1 MAMAMA
7 TGVSI
12 CSNALLMLGAQT
24 INDFADQNNLD
35 RAKLCA
41 NLYPFQR
48 DSILRAHPWNCCIK
62 RIVLAP
68 LAEAPAFGYPHA
80 FELPADC
87 IRVLEVGTKDTQID
101 YLVESR
107 RILADTSVLEL
118 RYVFRNEV
126 EATWDTHLIDLMT
139 AAMAAVLAYPITQS
153 TSERDS
159 RKAEFQGLLRQ
170 AKAVDGQEDPPQT
183 LGNEHLLASRFT
195 NDWGIR

>member
-1 MAMAMA
+1 MAMA

-24 INDFADQNNLD
+24 INDFQDQQNLD

-41 NLYPFQR
+41 NLYPSQR
-48 DSILRAHPWNCCIK
+48 DSLLRAHPWNCCIK

-68 LAEAPAFGYPHA
+68 LAEAPAFGYSNA

-87 IRVLEVGTKDTQID
+87 LRVLEVGSGGCQID

-107 RILADTSVLEL
+107 TIQADTTVLEL
-118 RYVFRNEV
+118 RYVFRNEA
-126 EATWDTHLIDLMT
+126 ESTWDTHLIDLMT
-139 AAMAAVLAYPITQS
+139 AAMAAVLAYPVTQS

-159 RKAEFQGLLRQ
+159 REAKLAQLMKQ
-170 AKAVDGQEDPPQT
+170 AKAADGQEDPPQM
-183 LGNEHLLASRFT
+183 LGDERLMRSRFG
-195 NDWGIR
+195 NGWGVV

>member
-1 MAMAMA
+1 MAMA

-48 DSILRAHPWNCCIK
+48 SSILRAHPWNCCIK

-68 LAEAPAFGYPHA
+68 LAEAPAFGYSAA

-87 IRVLEVGTKDTQID
+87 LRVLEVGTGGVQID

-107 RILADTSVLEL
+107 RILADTTVLEL
-118 RYVFRNEV
+118 RYVFENEV
-126 EATWDTHLIDLMT
+126 EATWDSHLIDLMT
-139 AAMAAVLAYPITQS
+139 SAMAAVLAYPVTQS

-159 RKAEFQGLLRQ
+159 RKAEFRELLKQ
-170 AKAVDGQEDPPQT
+170 SKAVDGQEDPPQT
-183 LGNEHLLASRFT
+183 LGDEHLLASRFS
-195 NDWGIR
+195 NGWRLG

>member
-1 MAMAMA
+1 MAMA

-24 INDFADQNNLD
+24 INDFQDQLNLD

-41 NLYPFQR
+41 NLYPSQR

-68 LAEAPAFGYPHA
+68 LAEAPAFGYSQA

-87 IRVLEVGTKDTQID
+87 LRVLEVGTGGLQID
-101 YLVESR
+101 YLVEGR
-107 RILADTSVLEL
+107 TIQADTMALEL

-126 EATWDTHLIDLMT
+126 EATWDAHLVDLMT
-139 AAMAAVLAYPITQS
+139 VAMAAVLAYPITQS
-153 TSERDS
+153 TSERDN
-159 RKAEFQGLLRQ
+159 RKAEFQSLLRQ

-183 LGNEHLLASRFT
+183 LGDERLLASRFS
-195 NDWGIR
+195 NGWGLV

>member
-1 MAMAMA
+1 MAMA

-41 NLYPFQR
+41 NLYPSQR
-48 DSILRAHPWNCCIK
+48 DSVLRAHPWNCCIK

-68 LAEAPAFGYPHA
+68 LADAPAFGYSAA

-87 IRVLEVGTKDTQID
+87 LRVLEVGTGGMQID
-101 YLVESR
+101 YLTEGR
-107 RILADTSVLEL
+107 TILADTMVLEL
-118 RYVFRNEV
+118 RYVFRNEA
-126 EATWDTHLIDLMT
+126 ESTWDSHLIDLMT
-139 AAMAAVLAYPITQS
+139 IAMAAVLAYPVTQS

-159 RKAEFQGLLRQ
+159 REAKLVQATRQ

-183 LGNEHLLASRFT
+183 LGDERLLTSRFGSG
-195 NDWGIR
+195 WGSY

>member
-1 MAMAMA
+1 MTMA

-41 NLYPFQR
+41 NLYPTQR
-48 DSILRAHPWNCCIK
+48 DTILRAHPWNCCIK

-68 LAEAPAFGYPHA
+68 IAEPPAFGYSHA
-80 FELPADC
+80 FELPSDC
-87 IRVLEVGTKDTQID
+87 LRVLEVGTGGCQID
-101 YLVESR
+101 HQVEARS
-107 RILADTSVLEL
+107 IQADTTVLEL

-126 EATWDTHLIDLMT
+126 ESSWDAHLIDLMT
-139 AAMAAVLAYPITQS
+139 AAMAATLAYPITQS

-159 RKAEFQGLLRQ
+159 REAKLVQLMRQ

-183 LGNEHLLASRFT
+183 LGDERLLGARF
-195 NDWGIR
+195 GSMG

>member
-1 MAMAMA
+1 MAMA

-24 INDFADQNNLD
+24 INDFQDQQNLD

-41 NLYPFQR
+41 NLYPSQR

-68 LAEAPAFGYPHA
+68 LAEAPAFGYSNA

-87 IRVLEVGTKDTQID
+87 LRVLEVGTGGCQID
-101 YLVESR
+101 YLVESQT
-107 RILADTSVLEL
+107 IQADTTVLEL
-118 RYVFRNEV
+118 RYVFRNES
-126 EATWDTHLIDLMT
+126 ESTWDTHLIDLMT
-139 AAMAAVLAYPITQS
+139 AKMAAVLAYPVTQS

-159 RKAEFQGLLRQ
+159 RAAEFRELMKQ
-170 AKAVDGQEDPPQT
+170 AKAADGQEDPPQT
-183 LGNEHLLASRFT
+183 LGDEHLLRSRFG
-195 NDWGIR
+195 NGWGVV

>member
-1 MAMAMA
+1 MAMA

-24 INDFADQNNLD
+24 INDFQDQLNLD

-68 LAEAPAFGYPHA
+68 LAEVPPFGYPHA

-87 IRVLEVGTKDTQID
+87 LRVLEVGTKDMQID
-101 YLVESR
+101 YLVEAR

-118 RYVFRNEV
+118 RYVFQNEV
-126 EATWDTHLIDLMT
+126 EATWDSHLVDLMT

-159 RKAEFQGLLRQ
+159 REAKLAQLLRQ
-170 AKAVDGQEDPPQT
+170 AKAADGQEDPPQT
-183 LGNEHLLASRFT
+183 LGNEHLLQSRFG
-195 NDWGIR
+195 NGWGIR